1 MVLVV
6 VLGSKVTLFV
16 VLLAEFTRM
25 AFPVLRIDVGDL
37 VDMLDTEEP
46 AVVTVCCKMDEG
58 ALVPMVDRDDADECF
73 GFKQKPEVGARL

>member
-1 MVLVV
+1 MVPV
-6 VLGSKVTLFV
+6 VLIGAKVTLLV
-16 VLLAEFTRM
+16 GLAWIRV
-25 AFPVLRIDVGDL
+25 AFPPLRIDVGDL

-73 GFKQKPEVGARL
+73 GFKEKPEASARL